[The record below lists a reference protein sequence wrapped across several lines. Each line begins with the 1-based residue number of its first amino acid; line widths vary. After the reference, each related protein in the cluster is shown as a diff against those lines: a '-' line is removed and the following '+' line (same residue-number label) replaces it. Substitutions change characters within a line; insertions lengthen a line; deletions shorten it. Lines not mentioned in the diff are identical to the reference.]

1 MMVCKTD
8 FPTPTRDAVRA
19 EQTDAHKNCENVKIH
34 PDITKVTNTGKNPS
48 SVKKKR
54 FMNWVNTLEL
64 P

>member
-54 FMNWVNTLEL
+54 FMK
-64 P
+64 